1 MFFYHLSASWVYIV
15 KVAILGAGSGGC
27 ATTVDLVC
35 RGFDVTLCSAYRPEH
50 FRHVIEK
57 GSIEYSGKL
66 GNGMVKVKATNSV
79 KDAVKNADIIII
91 TTPSS
96 IHGFYA
102 KLLAPCLPKK
112 HLILLSG
119 CTTGGALNVA
129 NILKKAGV
137 SNPIVCET
145 DILSYA
151 CRLES
156 PTCVKVHLRISH
168 LLFACFPAKHNEEAY
183 QVISELFPEIE
194 STENVLETSFSN
206 MNAVIHPPGMV
217 LNAGWIEFTK
227 GNFYFYSQGITPAV
241 SRVIDKVDEER
252 LAILRK
258 MGLKQRGILEHE
270 HRWGFSAVTDCTTY
284 DFFQGCE
291 PVRSIN
297 SPAELYHRFLIE
309 DVGYGL
315 LPMASVASEINVSTP
330 IIDSLISLSSIL
342 TKVDHRKIGLTA
354 RKLGIEKM
362 GLRKLR
368 KFLYDGFH

>member
-1 MFFYHLSASWVYIV
+1 M

-27 ATTVDLVC
+27 ATAVDLAC
-35 RGFDVTLCSAYRPEH
+35 RGFDATLCSAYRPEH
-50 FRHVIEK
+50 SKHIIEQQ
-57 GSIEYSGKL
+57 SIEYSGEL
-66 GNGMVKVKATNSV
+66 GNGIVKIKATNSV
-79 KDAVKNADIIII
+79 KDAAKTADIIII

-96 IHGFYA
+96 IHEFYA
-102 KLLAPCLPKK
+102 KLLVPCLPKK

-137 SNPIVCET
+137 ANPIVCET
-145 DILSYA
+145 DILSYI

-156 PTCVKVHLRISH
+156 PTCVKVHHRISH
-168 LLFACFPAKHNEEAY
+168 LLFACFPAKYNEESY
-183 QVISELFPEIE
+183 EVIHELYPEIE
-194 STENVLETSFSN
+194 LVENVIETSFSN

-241 SRVIDKVDEER
+241 SHVIDQVDEER
-252 LAILRK
+252 LAILKK
-258 MGLKQRGILEHE
+258 MGLKQIGILEHSRR
-270 HRWGFSAVTDCTTY
+270 HGFRLVADCTTY

-291 PVRSIN
+291 PVRLIT

-315 LPMASVASEINVSTP
+315 LPMASLGREVNVSTP
-330 IIDSLISLSSIL
+330 IIDSLISLSSVL
-342 TKVDHRKIGLTA
+342 TKVDHREIGLTA
-354 RKLGIEKM
+354 EKLGIKKM

-368 KFLYDGFH
+368 RFLYDGFH